1 MAKKMIFVPCSWNV
15 TFDTIDGIE
24 KTVTVSPNEDYR
36 VTVDGNVRYL
46 TFKGVTETPAENPH
60 TVMNAQYELVPGY
73 MSVIREINE
82 DIDIDRITDI
92 QRVHTKYTSVQR
104 SAKDFIKE
112 EDEDSS
118 FTFLFDTKNYSSK
131 YRITILADEFVSMV
145 VRDASRPTGTKTL
158 FGHIVDVDDDDNIVF
173 CRFISNKCVRDLR
186 PHYVV
191 KIEDLL
197 GIYRYELEV
206 EDYKEIEKVEAV
218 DVKEDVKEDEVTYA
232 SPDTVVS
239 E

>member
-24 KTVTVSPNEDYR
+24 KTVAVSPNEDYR

-46 TFKGVTETPAENPH
+46 TFKGVTETPEAH

-131 YRITILADEFVSMV
+131 YRITILTDEFVSMV

-173 CRFISNKCVRDLR
+173 CRFISNKGVRDLR

-206 EDYKEIEKVEAV
+206 EDYKEVKKAEAV
-218 DVKEDVKEDEVTYA
+218 DVKEDEVTYA